1 MSERARQNDML
12 LELGGREDTRLFRQN
27 VGQAWVGKFVSL
39 KHGRLIL
46 DNARPFHSGLCV
58 GSSDLIG
65 FRSVTLGGERTAVF
79 CAIEAKTP
87 TGRASAEQK
96 AFVRTVLDHG
106 GFAGFART
114 PDEARAILRIGGSD
128 DE

>member
-1 MSERARQNDML
+1 MSERSRQNDIL

-27 VGQAWVGKFVSL
+27 VGQAWVGVFVSL

-46 DNARPFHSGLCV
+46 DNARPFHAGLCV

-79 CAIEAKTP
+79 CAIECKTP

>member
-1 MSERARQNDML
+1 MSERHIQNDIL
-12 LELGGREDTRLFRQN
+12 LELGGRDDTRLFRQN
-27 VGQAWVGKFVSL
+27 VGQAWVGVFVSL
-39 KHGRLIL
+39 KNGRLIL
-46 DNARPFHSGLCV
+46 DNARPFHAGLCV

-65 FRSVTLGGERTAVF
+65 FRSVVIGGERVAVF
-79 CAIEAKTP
+79 SAVECKTP
-87 TGRASAEQK
+87 TGRARPEQK

-114 PDEARAILRIGGSD
+114 PDEARSILRIGGSG

>member
-39 KHGRLIL
+39 KNGRLIL
-46 DNARPFHSGLCV
+46 DNARPFHAGLCV

-79 CAIEAKTP
+79 CAIECKTP